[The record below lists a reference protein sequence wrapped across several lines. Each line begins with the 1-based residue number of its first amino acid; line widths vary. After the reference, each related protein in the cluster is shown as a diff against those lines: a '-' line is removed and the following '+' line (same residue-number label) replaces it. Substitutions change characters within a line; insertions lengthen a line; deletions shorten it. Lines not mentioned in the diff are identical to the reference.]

1 MKNDE
6 QGLPFWVYFV
16 NTRNFEKC
24 EKVGVIVLT
33 CSHGRTA
40 WAVGLLDSIRGPELF
55 GGPGI
60 TVSEKSF
67 RVESW
72 VDNISPALVDA
83 VTQSRVDPELRRTQL
98 NLLGGVTIFRVR
110 IRVWIRIKIRVWIRI
125 KIRVWIRIKIRI
137 KIRVRVKFKIQ
148 KITKL

>member
-1 MKNDE
+1 MKKDE

-24 EKVGVIVLT
+24 EKVGVI
-33 CSHGRTA
+33 

-83 VTQSRVDPELRRTQL
+83 VTQSRVDPDFSPNPKALKSVSSSCRPREL
-98 NLLGGVTIFRVR
+98 G
-110 IRVWIRIKIRVWIRI
+110 W
-125 KIRVWIRIKIRI
+125 
-137 KIRVRVKFKIQ
+137 
-148 KITKL
+148 ITKDAAQPFRGSYYF